1 MAKGKSSGRDAY
13 SSQYKSSGREAKNKE
28 MRILR
33 AIKKNPENE
42 SFLLQQLAQINKS
55 HGRGTPKA
63 HVWSATMVR
72 EAKLFKEFTGSASID
87 LWSSNPKTQAKAR
100 QLTGKKQLLSPKQL
114 KNLGQVDFSIAARCS
129 LDLGRW
135 GN

>member
-28 MRILR
+28 MRILG